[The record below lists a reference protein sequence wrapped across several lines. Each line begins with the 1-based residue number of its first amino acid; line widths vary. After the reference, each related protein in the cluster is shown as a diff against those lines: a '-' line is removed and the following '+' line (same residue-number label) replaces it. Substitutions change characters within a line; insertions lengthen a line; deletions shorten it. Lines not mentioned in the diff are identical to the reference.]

1 MGHAEYDR
9 KWIATGTPPQQQIWP
24 SNACMG
30 FAPPPAF
37 ASPRFRER
45 TANGPGDASRA
56 QPDEGLRFRRRRC
69 FAQGFVCIS
78 LALAPQQWNMGYKE
92 SGRNPSG
99 ASRPG
104 KVAAD
109 AQRF

>member
-9 KWIATGTPPQQQIWP
+9 KRIATAPPPQQQIWT
-24 SNACMG
+24 SNACLG
-30 FAPPPAF
+30 FAPTPAF

-45 TANGPGDASRA
+45 TTNGPRDASRA
-56 QPDEGLRFRRRRC
+56 RPDEGVRLRRRRC

-78 LALAPQQWNMGYKE
+78 LALAPQQWSVGFKE
-92 SGRNPSG
+92 SDRNPRG
-99 ASRPG
+99 ASRPR
-104 KVAAD
+104 KIAAD